1 MSIRSAV
8 SLRVHGV
15 KHRFQDVWA
24 LRNVSIDVQPG
35 EFLSLLGPSGSG
47 KTTLLRIIAGM
58 LEPTEGRVVVGDRDI
73 TRLPSQ
79 KRNMGFV
86 FQNYAL
92 FPHMTVFENV
102 AFPLTLRQVRAQ
114 ELRRRV
120 AEALQLVELSGLDRR
135 YPAQLSGGQQQR
147 VSLAR
152 AVVFRPEVLLM
163 DEPLGSLDKRLRQQ
177 LQIELRRLQREI
189 GVTTIYVTHD
199 QEEAFSMSDRI
210 AVMHQGSVAQVG
222 APPDIY
228 RSPVDPFIANFV
240 GDMNWFEVEVTDGAN
255 GIGCAQAPGGVMLR
269 IAPVGERKSG
279 QRVVCGV
286 RPERLRVG
294 RELKADQ
301 TFRGTL
307 RVLTFQTGY
316 FRAQV
321 DLADGHRVLADLHED
336 RPAIGE
342 GDEVLVG
349 WDARDALIFPA

>member
-1 MSIRSAV
+1 M
-8 SLRVHGV
+8 

-58 LEPTEGRVVVGDRDI
+58 LEPTEGRVLVGSRDI

-92 FPHMTVFENV
+92 FPHMTVFENI
-102 AFPLTLRQVRAQ
+102 AFPLTLRQVRGP

-120 AEALQLVELSGLDRR
+120 AEALQLVELSGLDHR

-210 AVMHQGSVAQVG
+210 AVMHQGSVAQIG
-222 APPDIY
+222 APPEIY
-228 RSPVDPFIANFV
+228 RSPADPFIANFV
-240 GDMNWFEVEVTDGAN
+240 GDMNWFEVEVAADADG
-255 GIGCAQAPGGVMLR
+255 IRQAQGPEVGSLR
-269 IAPVGERKSG
+269 VPPAGERTPG
-279 QRVVCGV
+279 QRVICGV

-301 TFRGTL
+301 VFRGTL

-321 DLADGHRVLADLHED
+321 DLANGHRVLADLHED
-336 RPAIGE
+336 SPTVGE

-349 WDARDALIFPA
+349 WDTQDALIFPA

>member
-1 MSIRSAV
+1 MSRRSAV
-8 SLRVHGV
+8 SLRVHEV
-15 KHRFQDVWA
+15 KHRFQDFWA
-24 LRNVSIDVQPG
+24 LRNVSIDVEPG

-58 LEPTEGRVVVGDRDI
+58 LEPTAGKVIVGGRDI
-73 TRLPSQ
+73 TRLPPQ
-79 KRNMGFV
+79 HRNMGFV

-102 AFPLTLRQVRAQ
+102 AFPLTLRQVRGQA
-114 ELRRRV
+114 LRRRV
-120 AEALQLVELSGLDRR
+120 AEALQLVQLSGLDHR

-152 AVVFRPEVLLM
+152 ALVFRPEVLLM

-177 LQIELRRLQREI
+177 LQIELRRLQRDI

-210 AVMHQGSVAQVG
+210 AVMRQGSVAQVG
-222 APPDIY
+222 APPEIY
-228 RSPVDPFIANFV
+228 RSPADPFIANFV
-240 GDMNWFEVEVTDGAN
+240 GDMNWFEVEVADSVN
-255 GIGCAQAPGGVMLR
+255 GIPGVHSPERAKLR
-269 IAPVGERKSG
+269 VPPAGERRPG
-279 QRVVCGV
+279 QRVICGI

-301 TFRGTL
+301 MFRGTL

-316 FRAQV
+316 YRAQV
-321 DLADGHRVLADLHED
+321 DLSNGHRVLADLHED
-336 RPAIGE
+336 TPAVGE
-342 GDEVLVG
+342 GDEVFVG
-349 WDARDALIFPA
+349 WDDQDALVFPA